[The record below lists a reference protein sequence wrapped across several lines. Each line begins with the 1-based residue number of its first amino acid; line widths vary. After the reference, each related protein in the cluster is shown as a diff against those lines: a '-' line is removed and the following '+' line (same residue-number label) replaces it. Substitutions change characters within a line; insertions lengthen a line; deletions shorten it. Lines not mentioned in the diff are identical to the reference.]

1 MKDRHGLPACRQT
14 RQGRRAV
21 DVVEADGKALA
32 CRERERRCSRAKRQ
46 RPPFLAAFVGQP
58 AAQFLRQ
65 GLLRDPKVVSNAVE
79 VVHGKIL
86 AGLIF
91 RVNSRTA

>member
-1 MKDRHGLPACRQT
+1 
-14 RQGRRAV
+14 
-21 DVVEADGKALA
+21 
-32 CRERERRCSRAKRQ
+32 
-46 RPPFLAAFVGQP
+46 VGQP